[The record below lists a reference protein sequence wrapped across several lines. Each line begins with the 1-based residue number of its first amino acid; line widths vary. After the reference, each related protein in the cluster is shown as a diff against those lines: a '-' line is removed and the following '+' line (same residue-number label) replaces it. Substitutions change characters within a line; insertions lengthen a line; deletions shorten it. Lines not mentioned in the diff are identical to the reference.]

1 MARPRE
7 FDKDEALYNAML
19 MFWKKGYDGTSI
31 PDLLDATG
39 ISRSSLYETFTDKQ
53 TLFLEAMN
61 RYRQFIGASG
71 IQIILDYLTDAG
83 RENEPAMDVL
93 RKYFNGRID
102 MALDRRYP
110 GGCFITNIA
119 TSLETADEKVRSA
132 VTGYIAKTEETFR
145 AILTRCRENGE
156 IPETSDPDTLAEYL
170 LGVASGINVLAR
182 TGRDRS
188 TLEHIVNTAL
198 ESMKR

>member
-61 RYRQFIGASG
+61 RYRQFIGTSS
-71 IQIILDYLTDAG
+71 IQIILDYLADSG
-83 RENEPAMDVL
+83 RKNEPAMDVL

-102 MALDRRYP
+102 MAL
-110 GGCFITNIA
+110 
-119 TSLETADEKVRSA
+119 
-132 VTGYIAKTEETFR
+132 
-145 AILTRCRENGE
+145 
-156 IPETSDPDTLAEYL
+156 
-170 LGVASGINVLAR
+170 
-182 TGRDRS
+182 
-188 TLEHIVNTAL
+188 
-198 ESMKR
+198 